1 MSPHPKDEKA
11 LVAMM
16 LNRFSNSLLPL
27 TPDTMQ
33 SFRQEIVV
41 DTSALLRSAV
51 QKQMITQL
59 PELVN
64 EGRDISYLAAFEA
77 LRMFRNMTKEHRS
90 NFSDM
95 EKTQLAEVEVDWCL
109 DILDRLQ
116 RSGKLDNE

>member
-1 MSPHPKDEKA
+1 
-11 LVAMM
+11 
-16 LNRFSNSLLPL
+16 
-27 TPDTMQ
+27 MQ